1 MRNRNGWS
9 ATVAIDSR
17 GLSRVNRTPASRG
30 FTLVELLVVIAIIG
44 TLVGLLLPAVQAA
57 RESAR
62 RTACQNNLK
71 QLGVALHNY
80 HDAMRVFPRGN
91 KCTTSALPP
100 TSGSAGDPTAT
111 REPWTVAILPYAE
124 NVALYNRFDFNQPFL
139 SHVVNSTLRQET
151 TLPGSNPNPAAQN
164 TVNPLFQCPSDPEGP
179 ASPLKNNYFGV
190 MGGVTASGQGAAWT
204 AASSSPYEI
213 YNNGILFLNSAK
225 GIKHITDGTSKTFLV
240 GETIYQY
247 NTPSE
252 KFYGWGQGVR
262 TRLDDGK
269 KCFLQN
275 VAGTKSQINSKPQQD
290 AAGVHPHLVWQTT
303 FSSSHPGGTQFLTA
317 DGGVSFVS
325 ETVNL
330 TIYRQ
335 MGVVDDGAP
344 VGGGA
349 L

>member
-1 MRNRNGWS
+1 MKNRC
-9 ATVAIDSR
+9 R
-17 GLSRVNRTPASRG
+17 RG

-44 TLVGLLLPAVQAA
+44 LLIGLLLPAVQAA

-62 RTACQNNLK
+62 RSSCVNNLK

-80 HDAMRVFPRGN
+80 HDARRAFPMGN
-91 KCTTSALPP
+91 RCTTSALPP
-100 TSGSAGDPTAT
+100 QSASPGDPTAT
-111 REPWTVAILPYAE
+111 REPWTIHVLPYSD

-151 TLPGSNPNPAAQN
+151 TLPGTNPNPAAQN
-164 TVNPLFQCPSDPEGP
+164 TVNPLFKCPSDPESP
-179 ASPLKNNYFGV
+179 ESPLKNNYFGV
-190 MGGVTASGQGAAWT
+190 MGGGLGAAWT
-204 AASSSPYEI
+204 ASTAATPYQI
-213 YNNGILFLNSAK
+213 YNNGILFLNSAR
-225 GIKHITDGTSKTFLV
+225 GIKNITDGTSKTFLV

-252 KFYGWGQGVR
+252 KFYGWGQGTR
-262 TRLDDGK
+262 TRLDYADR
-269 KCFLQN
+269 CFLQN
-275 VAGTKSQINSKPQQD
+275 VAATKSQINSKPQQD
-290 AAGVHPHLVWQTT
+290 ATGLHPYAIWQTT

-335 MGVVDDGAP
+335 MGVINDGAP
-344 VGGGA
+344 VGVNP

>member
-1 MRNRNGWS
+1 MSPHRRRS
-9 ATVAIDSR
+9 A
-17 GLSRVNRTPASRG
+17 

-62 RTACQNNLK
+62 RSTCQNNLK

-80 HDAMRVFPRGN
+80 HDARKVFPMGN
-91 KCTTSALPP
+91 RCTTSALPP
-100 TSGSAGDPTAT
+100 MSASPGDPTAT

-124 NVALYNRFDFNQPFL
+124 NVALYSKFDFKQAFS
-139 SHVVNSTLRQET
+139 SHVSQSQQET
-151 TLPGSNPNPAAQN
+151 TLPGTNPNPAAQN
-164 TVNPLFQCPSDPEGP
+164 TTNPLFQCPSDPELP

-204 AASSSPYEI
+204 AATAATPYEI
-213 YNNGILFLNSAK
+213 YNNGILFLNSAR
-225 GIKHITDGTSKTFLV
+225 GIKNITDGTSKTFLV

-252 KFYGWGQGVR
+252 KFFGWGQGAR
-262 TRLDDGK
+262 TRLDYAD

-290 AAGVHPHLVWQTT
+290 AAGLHPYAIWQTT
-303 FSSSHPGGTQFLTA
+303 FSSSHPGGAQFLTA
-317 DGGVSFVS
+317 DGGVSFIS

-335 MGVVDDGAP
+335 MGVVNDGAP
-344 VGGGA
+344 VGGGV

>member
-1 MRNRNGWS
+1 MRNRNGRS
-9 ATVAIDSR
+9 ATIATDSR
-17 GLSRVNRTPASRG
+17 GCSRLDRTPASRG

-62 RTACQNNLK
+62 RSTCQNNLK

-80 HDAMRVFPRGN
+80 HDARRAFPRGN
-91 KCTTSALPP
+91 KCATSALPP
-100 TSGSAGDPTAT
+100 ASASPGDPTAT
-111 REPWTVAILPYAE
+111 REPWTVAILPYTE
-124 NVALYNRFDFNQPFL
+124 NVALYNRFDFNQAFL

-164 TVNPLFQCPSDPEGP
+164 TRNPLFQCPSDPELP

-190 MGGVTASGQGAAWT
+190 MGGVTASGQGAAWVG
-204 AASSSPYEI
+204 ASPTSYEI
-213 YNNGILFLNSAK
+213 YNNGILFLNSVR
-225 GIKHITDGTSKTFLV
+225 GIKNITDGTSKTFLV

-252 KFYGWGQGVR
+252 KFYGWGQGAR
-262 TRLDDGK
+262 TNSEGD

-275 VAGTKSQINSKPQQD
+275 VAATKSVINSKPQQD
-290 AAGVHPHLVWQTT
+290 AAGVHPYLVWQTT

-335 MGVVDDGAP
+335 MGVINDGAP

>member
-1 MRNRNGWS
+1 MSPHRHRS
-9 ATVAIDSR
+9 
-17 GLSRVNRTPASRG
+17 G

-62 RTACQNNLK
+62 RSTCQNNLK

-100 TSGSAGDPTAT
+100 VSASPGDPTAT

-124 NVALYNRFDFNQPFL
+124 NVALYSKFDFNQPFL

-151 TLPGSNPNPAAQN
+151 TLPGTNPNPAAQN
-164 TVNPLFQCPSDPEGP
+164 TNNPLFNCPSDPGVP
-179 ASPLKNNYFGV
+179 AAPLKNNYFGV
-190 MGGVTASGQGAAWT
+190 MGGVPAGSGVGYAWKNPDPNT
-204 AASSSPYEI
+204 GYEV
-213 YNNGILFLNSAK
+213 YNNGILFLNSAR
-225 GIKHITDGTSKTFLV
+225 GIKNITDGTSKTFLV

-247 NTPSE
+247 NLPSE
-252 KFYGWGQGVR
+252 KFFGWGQGAR
-262 TRLDDGK
+262 TSSDSYR
-269 KCFLQN
+269 CFLQN
-275 VAGTKSQINSKPQQD
+275 VAATKSQINSKPQQD
-290 AAGVHPHLVWQTT
+290 AAGIHAHVIWQTT
-303 FSSSHPGGTQFLTA
+303 FSSSHPGGAQFLTA

-325 ETVNL
+325 ENVNL
-330 TIYRQ
+330 SIYQQ
-335 MGVVDDGAP
+335 MGVVNDGAP
-344 VGGGA
+344 VGGGV

>member
-1 MRNRNGWS
+1 MFGHP
-9 ATVAIDSR
+9 SR
-17 GLSRVNRTPASRG
+17 QCRSG

-62 RTACQNNLK
+62 RSACQNNLK

-80 HDAMRVFPRGN
+80 HDATRGFPKGN
-91 KCTTSALPP
+91 RCTTSALPP
-100 TSGSAGDPTAT
+100 MSASPGDPTAT
-111 REPWTVAILPYAE
+111 REPWTIAILPYAE
-124 NVALYNRFDFNQPFL
+124 NVALYSKFDFNQPFL

-151 TLPGSNPNPAAQN
+151 TLPSTNPNPAAQN
-164 TVNPLFQCPSDPEGP
+164 TMNPLFKCPSDPESP
-179 ASPLKNNYFGV
+179 ESPLKNNYFGV

-204 AASSSPYEI
+204 GISPTSYEI
-213 YNNGILFLNSAK
+213 YNNGILFLNSAR
-225 GIKHITDGTSKTFLV
+225 GIKNITDGTSKTFLV

-247 NTPSE
+247 NTSSE
-252 KFYGWGQGVR
+252 KFYGWGQGAR
-262 TRLDDGK
+262 TRVDLGD

-275 VAGTKSQINSKPQQD
+275 VAATKSQINSKPQQA
-290 AAGVHPHLVWQTT
+290 AAGLHVYLIWQTT

-317 DGGVSFVS
+317 DGGVSFIS
-325 ETVNL
+325 EDVNL

-335 MGVVDDGAP
+335 MGVVNDGAP
-344 VGGGA
+344 VGGGV

>member
-1 MRNRNGWS
+1 MKNRC
-9 ATVAIDSR
+9 R
-17 GLSRVNRTPASRG
+17 RG

-44 TLVGLLLPAVQAA
+44 LLIGLLLPAVQAA

-62 RTACQNNLK
+62 RSSCVNNLK

-80 HDAMRVFPRGN
+80 HDARRAFPMGN
-91 KCTTSALPP
+91 RCTTSALPP
-100 TSGSAGDPTAT
+100 MSASPGDPTAT

-151 TLPGSNPNPAAQN
+151 TLPGTNPNPAAQN
-164 TVNPLFQCPSDPEGP
+164 TMNTLFKCPSDPESP

-204 AASSSPYEI
+204 GSGPTYYEI
-213 YNNGILFLNSAK
+213 YNNGILFLNSAR
-225 GIKHITDGTSKTFLV
+225 GIKNITDGTSKTFLV

-252 KFYGWGQGVR
+252 KFYGWGQGAR
-262 TRLDDGK
+262 TRLDLGD

-275 VAGTKSQINSKPQQD
+275 VAATKSVINSKPQQD
-290 AAGVHPHLVWQTT
+290 AAGVHVYTIWQTT

-335 MGVVDDGAP
+335 MGVINDGAP
-344 VGGGA
+344 VGVNP

>member
-1 MRNRNGWS
+1 MSPHRYRS
-9 ATVAIDSR
+9 
-17 GLSRVNRTPASRG
+17 G

-62 RTACQNNLK
+62 RSTCQNNLK

-100 TSGSAGDPTAT
+100 QSASPGDPTAT

-124 NVALYNRFDFNQPFL
+124 NVALYSKFDFNQAFS
-139 SHVVNSTLRQET
+139 SHVTQSRQET
-151 TLPGSNPNPAAQN
+151 TLPGTNPNPAAQN
-164 TVNPLFQCPSDPEGP
+164 TANTLFNCPSDPELP

-190 MGGVTASGQGAAWT
+190 MGGVTAGGQGAAWT
-204 AASSSPYEI
+204 SPSSNPYEI
-213 YNNGILFLNSAK
+213 YNNGILFLNSAR
-225 GIKHITDGTSKTFLV
+225 GIKNITDGTSKTFLV

-252 KFYGWGQGVR
+252 KFYGWGQGAR
-262 TRLDDGK
+262 TRSDIPGN
-269 KCFLQN
+269 CFLQN
-275 VAGTKSQINSKPQQD
+275 VAATKSQMNSKPAQD
-290 AAGVHPHLVWQTT
+290 AAGTHPHVIWQTT
-303 FSSSHPGGTQFLTA
+303 FSSSHPGGAQFLTA

-325 ETVNL
+325 ENVNL

-335 MGVVDDGAP
+335 MGVVNDGAP
-344 VGGGA
+344 VGGGV

>member
-1 MRNRNGWS
+1 MRTRHRWS
-9 ATVAIDSR
+9 ATVATNSR
-17 GLSRVNRTPASRG
+17 SRSRSRVDRAPASRG

-44 TLVGLLLPAVQAA
+44 TLVGLLLPAVQSA

-62 RTACQNNLK
+62 RSACQNNLK

-80 HDAMRVFPRGN
+80 HDAMRSFPRGN

-100 TSGSAGDPTAT
+100 TSASPGDPTAT

-124 NVALYNRFDFNQPFL
+124 NVALYNSFDFNQAFS
-139 SHVVNSTLRQET
+139 SHVNQSRQQT

-164 TVNPLFQCPSDPEGP
+164 TRNPLFQCPSDPELP

-190 MGGVTASGQGAAWT
+190 MGGVTASGQGAAWVG
-204 AASSSPYEI
+204 ASPTSYEI
-213 YNNGILFLNSAK
+213 YNNGILFLNSAR
-225 GIKHITDGTSKTFLV
+225 GIKNITDGTSKTFLV

-247 NTPSE
+247 NLPSE

-262 TRLDDGK
+262 THSEGDK
-269 KCFLQN
+269 NFLQN
-275 VAGTKSQINSKPQQD
+275 VAATKSVINSKPQQD
-290 AAGVHPHLVWQTT
+290 AAGVYAHLVWQTT

-335 MGVVDDGAP
+335 MGVVNDGAP

>member
-9 ATVAIDSR
+9 ATVATDSR
-17 GLSRVNRTPASRG
+17 GCSRLDRTPASRG

-62 RTACQNNLK
+62 RSTCQNNLK

-100 TSGSAGDPTAT
+100 ISASPGDPTAT
-111 REPWTVAILPYAE
+111 REPWTIAILPYAE
-124 NVALYNRFDFNQPFL
+124 NVALYNRFDFNQAFL
-139 SHVVNSTLRQET
+139 SHVVNSTPWQET
-151 TLPGSNPNPAAQN
+151 TLPGTNPNPAAQN
-164 TVNPLFQCPSDPEGP
+164 TTNPLFQCPSDPERP

-190 MGGVTASGQGAAWT
+190 MGGVTASGQGAAFVNSSAST
-204 AASSSPYEI
+204 AYEI
-213 YNNGILFLNSAK
+213 YNNGILFLNSAR
-225 GIKHITDGTSKTFLV
+225 GIKDITDGTSKTFLV
-240 GETIYQY
+240 GETIYQW
-247 NTPSE
+247 NTPAD
-252 KFYGWGQGVR
+252 KIYGWGQGAR
-262 TRLDDGK
+262 TNSNVEK
-269 KCFLQN
+269 SFLQN
-275 VAGTKSQINSKPQQD
+275 VAATKSAINSKPQQV
-290 AAGVHPHLVWQTT
+290 AANVHVYAIMQTT
-303 FSSSHPGGTQFLTA
+303 FSSSHPGGAQFLTA

-325 ETVNL
+325 EDVNL

-335 MGVVDDGAP
+335 MGVINDGAP

>member
-1 MRNRNGWS
+1 
-9 ATVAIDSR
+9 
-17 GLSRVNRTPASRG
+17 
-30 FTLVELLVVIAIIG
+30 LVVIAIIG
-44 TLVGLLLPAVQAA
+44 TLVGLLLPAVQSA

-62 RTACQNNLK
+62 RSACQNNLK
-71 QLGVALHNY
+71 QVGVALHNY
-80 HDAMRVFPRGN
+80 HDAMRAFPKGN
-91 KCTTSALPP
+91 RCTTSALPP
-100 TSGSAGDPTAT
+100 MSASPGDPTAT

-124 NVALYNRFDFNQPFL
+124 NVALYNSFNFNQPFL

-151 TLPGSNPNPAAQN
+151 TLPGTNPNPAAQN
-164 TVNPLFQCPSDPEGP
+164 TINPLFKCPSDPESP

-204 AASSSPYEI
+204 AGASPPYEI
-213 YNNGILFLNSAK
+213 YSNGILFLNSAR
-225 GIKHITDGTSKTFLV
+225 GIKNITDGTSKTFLV

-252 KFYGWGQGVR
+252 KFYGWGQGAR
-262 TRLDDGK
+262 THSNGIS
-269 KCFLQN
+269 CYLQN
-275 VAGTKSQINSKPQQD
+275 VAATKSRINSKPELD
-290 AAGVHPHLVWQTT
+290 AAGSHPHVIWQTT
-303 FSSSHPGGTQFLTA
+303 FSSSHPGGAQFLTA

-325 ETVNL
+325 EAVNL

-344 VGGGA
+344 VGGDA

>member
-1 MRNRNGWS
+1 MRTRNGWS
-9 ATVAIDSR
+9 ATVATNSR
-17 GLSRVNRTPASRG
+17 SRSQVDRTAASRG

-44 TLVGLLLPAVQAA
+44 TLVGLLLPAVQSA

-62 RTACQNNLK
+62 RSACQNNLK

-80 HDAMRVFPRGN
+80 HDAMRAFPRGN

-124 NVALYNRFDFNQPFL
+124 NVALYNRFDLNQAFSSHL
-139 SHVVNSTLRQET
+139 SLSRQEA
-151 TLPGSNPNPAAQN
+151 TLPGTNPNPAAQN
-164 TVNPLFQCPSDPEGP
+164 TTNPIFQCPSDPELP

-190 MGGVTASGQGAAWT
+190 MGGVTAGGQGAAWT
-204 AASSSPYEI
+204 AASSAPYEI
-213 YNNGILFLNSAK
+213 YNNGILFLNSAR
-225 GIKHITDGTSKTFLV
+225 GIKNITDGTSKTFLV

-247 NTPSE
+247 NLPTE
-252 KFYGWGQGVR
+252 KFFGWGQGAR
-262 TRLDDGK
+262 TNSDGL
-269 KCFLQN
+269 KCWLQN
-275 VAGTKSQINSKPQQD
+275 VAATKSRMNSKPEQD
-290 AAGVHPHLVWQTT
+290 AAGTHPHVIWQTT

-335 MGVVDDGAP
+335 MGVVNDGAP
-344 VGGGA
+344 VGGDA

>member
-1 MRNRNGWS
+1 MSPHRYRS
-9 ATVAIDSR
+9 
-17 GLSRVNRTPASRG
+17 G

-62 RTACQNNLK
+62 RSTCQNNLK

-100 TSGSAGDPTAT
+100 MSASPGDPTAT

-124 NVALYNRFDFNQPFL
+124 NVALYSKFDFNQAFSSNVSQSL
-139 SHVVNSTLRQET
+139 QQT
-151 TLPGSNPNPAAQN
+151 TLSGTNPNPAAQN
-164 TVNPLFQCPSDPEGP
+164 TNNPLFNCPSDPGVP
-179 ASPLKNNYFGV
+179 AAPLKNNYFGV

-204 AASSSPYEI
+204 SPNSNPYEI
-213 YNNGILFLNSAK
+213 YNNGILFLNSAR
-225 GIKHITDGTSKTFLV
+225 GIKNITDGTSKTFLV
-240 GETIYQY
+240 GETTYQFSPTTHY
-247 NTPSE
+247 A
-252 KFYGWGQGVR
+252 WGQGAR
-262 TRLDDGK
+262 TRSDVPEN
-269 KCFLQN
+269 CFLQN
-275 VAGTKSQINSKPQQD
+275 VAATKSQINSKPQQD
-290 AAGVHPHLVWQTT
+290 AAATHPHVIWQTT
-303 FSSSHPGGTQFLTA
+303 FSSSHPGGAQFLTA

-325 ETVNL
+325 ENVNL

-335 MGVVDDGAP
+335 MGVVNDGAP
-344 VGGGA
+344 VGGGV